1 MKERDRT
8 RGQIYEAINNEDS
21 DEEHD
26 FESTKRTDK
35 LGKSVQTEPLAVRI
49 LRVRKRRYWGNCKIK
64 QKHYQ

>member
-8 RGQIYEAINNEDS
+8 RGQIYEAINNEHS

-35 LGKSVQTEPLAVRI
+35 LGKFVQTEPLAARI
-49 LRVRKRRYWGNCKIK
+49 LRVRKRRY
-64 QKHYQ
+64 